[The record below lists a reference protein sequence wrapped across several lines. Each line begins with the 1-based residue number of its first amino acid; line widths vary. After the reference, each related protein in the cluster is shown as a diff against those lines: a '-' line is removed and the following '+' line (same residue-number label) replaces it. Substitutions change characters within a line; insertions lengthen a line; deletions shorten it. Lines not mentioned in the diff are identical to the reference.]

1 MSNGKIIK
9 MLVDPKDLGEA
20 KEFWKTE
27 EDITKTAQRYLKDL
41 KKRKVYDFHGINPEA
56 YDLKAG

>member
-1 MSNGKIIK
+1 